1 MYKSKYNKP
10 MKDLNWNEIV
20 CIDLRS
26 YNIESLKLMEEFFGI
41 ANSVFIDNKKIGINK
56 IYFVPNEDKVIA
68 FEVKNGYENKIN
80 GDWYK
85 GVSTTIPLSRRELK
99 KLSEI
104 KPLDFYKLRKE
115 LNKVAKCLES
125 LTIVQEIENKVEVK
139 TNVEVVLEL
148 DPILEKISKFGITS
162 LTKREKDFLDNL

>member
-1 MYKSKYNKP
+1 MEN
-10 MKDLNWNEIV
+10 LNWNEIV

-26 YNIESLKLMEEFFGI
+26 YNDESLAMIEEFFGI
-41 ANSVFIDNKKIGINK
+41 GNSVFIKNKKIGINK
-56 IYFVPNEDKVIA
+56 IYFIPNGGEAIA
-68 FEVKNGYENKIN
+68 YEAKKGYESKID

-115 LNKVAKCLES
+115 LNKVAKS
-125 LTIVQEIENKVEVK
+125 VENSELVEEVEVK
-139 TNVEVVLEL
+139 TEVEEVLEL

-162 LTKREKDFLDNL
+162 LTKRENDFLDNL

>member
-1 MYKSKYNKP
+1 MEN
-10 MKDLNWNEIV
+10 LNWNEIV

-26 YNIESLKLMEEFFGI
+26 YNDESLAMIEEFFGI
-41 ANSVFIDNKKIGINK
+41 ANSGFIDNKKIGINK
-56 IYFVPNEDKVIA
+56 IYFIPNGGEAIGY
-68 FEVKNGYENKIN
+68 EVKKGFENKIN

-85 GVSTTIPLSRRELK
+85 GISTTIPLSRRELK

-115 LNKVAKCLES
+115 LNKVAKSVENSES
-125 LTIVQEIENKVEVK
+125 APEVEVQDEVEVK
-139 TNVEVVLEL
+139 TEVEEVLEL

>member
-1 MYKSKYNKP
+1 MEN
-10 MKDLNWNEIV
+10 LNWNEIV
-20 CIDLRS
+20 CINLRS
-26 YNIESLKLMEEFFGI
+26 YNDESLAMIEEFFGI
-41 ANSVFIDNKKIGINK
+41 GNSVFIKNKKIGINK
-56 IYFVPNEDKVIA
+56 IYFIPNGGEAIA
-68 FEVKNGYENKIN
+68 YEVKKGYESKID

-115 LNKVAKCLES
+115 LNKVARS
-125 LTIVQEIENKVEVK
+125 VENSELVPEVEEVEVK
-139 TNVEVVLEL
+139 TEVEEVLEL
-148 DPILEKISKFGITS
+148 DPILEKISKFGVNS

>member
-1 MYKSKYNKP
+1 MEN
-10 MKDLNWNEIV
+10 LNWNEIV
-20 CIDLRS
+20 CINLRS
-26 YNIESLKLMEEFFGI
+26 YNDESLAMIEEFFGI
-41 ANSVFIDNKKIGINK
+41 GNSVFIKNKKIGINK
-56 IYFVPNEDKVIA
+56 IYFIPNGGEAIA
-68 FEVKNGYENKIN
+68 YEVKKGYESKID

-115 LNKVAKCLES
+115 LNKVARSVENSES
-125 LTIVQEIENKVEVK
+125 VPEVEVEVK
-139 TNVEVVLEL
+139 TEVEEVLEL
-148 DPILEKISKFGITS
+148 DPILEKISKFGVNS

>member
-1 MYKSKYNKP
+1 MEN
-10 MKDLNWNEIV
+10 LNWNEIV

-26 YNIESLKLMEEFFGI
+26 YNDESLAMIEEFFSIG
-41 ANSVFIDNKKIGINK
+41 NSVFVKNKKIGINK
-56 IYFVPNEDKVIA
+56 IYFIPNGEAIA
-68 FEVKNGYENKIN
+68 YEAKKGYESKID

-115 LNKVAKCLES
+115 LNKVARSAENS
-125 LTIVQEIENKVEVK
+125 VREVEVQDEVEVK
-139 TNVEVVLEL
+139 TEVEEVLEL
-148 DPILEKISKFGITS
+148 NPILEKISKFGVNS